1 MLVLTRKLH
10 QVIVVGDHTLV
21 TFIGYHAATGTY
33 TFSIAD
39 ERTEEARAVQLRVE
53 ESTVVADR
61 VVMKLLGRKSAQARI
76 GFNAPSNISIDRL
89 EVRQA

>member
-33 TFSIAD
+33 TFSITD
-39 ERTEEARAVQLRVE
+39 ERTEQGRVVQLHVE
-53 ESTVVADR
+53 DDTVVEDR

-76 GFNAPSNISIDRL
+76 GFSAPDDISIDRL

>member
-10 QVIVVGDHTLV
+10 QIIVVGDHTLV
-21 TFIGYHAATGTY
+21 TYIGYHAATGIY

-39 ERTEEARAVQLRVE
+39 DRTEEGRVVQLRVE

-61 VVMKLLGRKSAQARI
+61 VEMKLLGRKSAQARI
-76 GFNAPSNISIDRL
+76 GFAAPDDISIDRL